1 MDYINVK
8 IPKPMGDEIDK
19 VLEEGHY
26 GSRAELVK
34 EAIRGKL
41 KELRAERR

>member
-1 MDYINVK
+1 MDYINIK
-8 IPKPMGDEIDK
+8 IPKPMGDEIDQ

-26 GSRAELVK
+26 ASRAELVK
-34 EAIRGKL
+34 EAIREKL